1 MTINKKAALPWQGQR
16 AASKL
21 LCKLHSI
28 SVSAWT
34 LSYSLEEARQS
45 HERHGRHFR
54 RLVCCAGL
62 AVLELLAGGT
72 RHG

>member
-21 LCKLHSI
+21 LSKLHSI
-28 SVSAWT
+28 SLSAWA

-45 HERHGRHFR
+45 HERRGRYFR
-54 RLVCCAGL
+54 RLACCIGL
-62 AVLELLAGGT
+62 ATLRLLTGGL
-72 RHG
+72 HHV

>member
-1 MTINKKAALPWQGQR
+1 MTFNKKAALPWQGQQ

-21 LCKLHSI
+21 LSKLHSI
-28 SVSAWT
+28 SMAAWA

-45 HERHGRHFR
+45 HERHGRNFQ

-62 AVLELLAGGT
+62 ALLHVAGG
-72 RHG
+72 RHV